1 MSRVARLERVRR
13 RMAPATTTR
22 GAARDASSSWFT
34 NDAWRRPR
42 ARDVA
47 NHTDDDENERGM
59 SMTTMDKAHRRER
72 GVIRAAPSAWTCRRA
87 MLASTSASMGDDA
100 SRAVVR
106 FVAEPRTGL
115 KIPESTRFG
124 DALLTLRAKGAR
136 IKRIA
141 GVGIKVYACGI
152 YVNTRDV
159 REAMRAVFGAGASM
173 GEMAE
178 SERAFDALRRCER
191 AARLVFA
198 RDVGGDKIADAL
210 AERIRPALGANSK
223 SLHRFEALFN
233 GVTFQKGASLDFHAK
248 IGGALETRIRGQS
261 IGVIHDQA
269 LCDAL
274 FDAYLGTKPV
284 IPSIKDD
291 MRAWLA
297 SVVL

>member
-1 MSRVARLERVRR
+1 
-13 RMAPATTTR
+13 MAPATTTR
-22 GAARDASSSWFT
+22 GAARDASWFA
-34 NDAWRRPR
+34 NDAWRRRR

-47 NHTDDDENERGM
+47 NDKDDDENENARLTM
-59 SMTTMDKAHRRER
+59 MKMDKAHRRER
-72 GVIRAAPSAWTCRRA
+72 GVIRAALSPWTCRRA
-87 MLASTSASMGDDA
+87 MLASTSASMRDDA

-106 FVAEPRTGL
+106 FVTEPRTGL

-261 IGVIHDQA
+261 IGIIHDQA

-291 MRAWLA
+291 MKTWLA
-297 SVVL
+297 SMVL

>member
-47 NHTDDDENERGM
+47 NHKDDDENERGV

-297 SVVL
+297 SMVL

>member
-47 NHTDDDENERGM
+47 NHKDDDENERGV

-72 GVIRAAPSAWTCRRA
+72 GVIRAAPLAWTCRRA

-297 SVVL
+297 SMVL

>member
-1 MSRVARLERVRR
+1 
-13 RMAPATTTR
+13 MAPATTTR
-22 GAARDASSSWFT
+22 GAARDASWFA
-34 NDAWRRPR
+34 NDAWRRRRR
-42 ARDVA
+42 ARHVA
-47 NHTDDDENERGM
+47 KDEDDDETENENARLA
-59 SMTTMDKAHRRER
+59 MDKAHRR
-72 GVIRAAPSAWTCRRA
+72 VIRAAPVPRTSRRA
-87 MLASTSASMGDDA
+87 MLASMSASMRDDA
-100 SRAVVR
+100 SSATVVR
-106 FVAEPRTGL
+106 FVTEPRTGL

-141 GVGIKVYACGI
+141 GVGIKVYACGV

-173 GEMAE
+173 GEMAK

-261 IGVIHDQA
+261 IGIIHDQA

-291 MRAWLA
+291 MRTWLA

>member
-1 MSRVARLERVRR
+1 
-13 RMAPATTTR
+13 MAPATTTR
-22 GAARDASSSWFT
+22 GAARDASWFA
-34 NDAWRRPR
+34 NDAWRRRR

-47 NHTDDDENERGM
+47 KDEDDDETENENARLTVM
-59 SMTTMDKAHRRER
+59 TMDKAHRR
-72 GVIRAAPSAWTCRRA
+72 VIRAAPVPWTSRRA
-87 MLASTSASMGDDA
+87 MLASMSASTRDDA
-100 SRAVVR
+100 SSATVVR
-106 FVAEPRTGL
+106 FVTEPRTGL

-124 DALLTLRAKGAR
+124 DALLTMRAKGAR

-141 GVGIKVYACGI
+141 GVGIKVYACGV

-173 GEMAE
+173 GEMAK

-261 IGVIHDQA
+261 IGIIHDQA

-291 MRAWLA
+291 MKTWLA
-297 SVVL
+297 SMVL

>member
-1 MSRVARLERVRR
+1 
-13 RMAPATTTR
+13 MAPATTTR
-22 GAARDASSSWFT
+22 GAARDASWFA
-34 NDAWRRPR
+34 NDAWRRRR

-47 NHTDDDENERGM
+47 NDKDDDENENARLTM
-59 SMTTMDKAHRRER
+59 MKMDKAHRRER
-72 GVIRAAPSAWTCRRA
+72 GVIRAALSPWTSRRA
-87 MLASTSASMGDDA
+87 MLASMSASTRDDA
-100 SRAVVR
+100 SSATVVR
-106 FVAEPRTGL
+106 FVTEPRTGL

-261 IGVIHDQA
+261 IGIIHDQA

-291 MRAWLA
+291 MRTWLA